1 MEFHYIVV
9 GAGSAGCVLANRLT
23 EDPGTRVLLLEAGG
37 ADRNPLIHMPAG
49 IGRLAGNKG
58 INWCYN
64 TEPEPELNNRSL
76 WWPRGRV
83 LGGSSSINA
92 MCYVRAQPRD
102 YDHWEDLGNPGWGWK
117 NVLPLFKRSQN
128 QERGASEFHGAGGYL
143 NVKDLDSVNPLS
155 DVFLKAA
162 VAAGY
167 PPNDDFNGPTQE
179 GVGFYQVTQKHGRRC
194 SVATSFLAAARSRP
208 NLTVLTRAQVT
219 RVLIKSSRAVGVEY
233 LKGGRPHTA
242 RASEEVL
249 LSGGA
254 INSPQLLLLS
264 GIGPVAEL
272 EAVGVK
278 AIHSLPGVGK
288 NLQDHLDICTLVRS
302 KQPNTY
308 DFNLLQEAAV
318 AMRYLFTRSGPG
330 ATNAAEAGG
339 FVCSPLAKDGRP
351 DVQLHFVPALL
362 DDHGRNRL
370 KGHGYTMHACVL
382 RPSSRGEIT
391 LRDNNPVSHPRINPR
406 YLSHPDDWPLMIEA
420 AKLSREIFAQAPFA
434 AHKDREIYP
443 GESATSDQDLV
454 RFIRAK
460 AETIYHPV
468 GTCSMGPGADA
479 VVDWRLKVHGLDG
492 LRVVDASVMPTLLS
506 GNTNAPT
513 IMIAER
519 ASDLLR
525 GLEGTGASDL
535 DSAA

>member
-1 MEFHYIVV
+1 MDFHYIVV

-49 IGRLAGNKG
+49 IGRLAGNQR

-92 MCYVRAQPRD
+92 MCYVRAQPQD
-102 YDHWEDLGNPGWGWK
+102 YDHWESLGNPGWGWK
-117 NVLPLFKRSQN
+117 HVFPLFKRSQN

-155 DVFLKAA
+155 EVFIKAA
-162 VAAGY
+162 GEAGY
-167 PPNDDFNGPTQE
+167 PLNDDFNGPSQE
-179 GVGFYQVTQKHGRRC
+179 GVGLYQVTQKHGRRC

-219 RVLIKSSRAVGVEY
+219 RVLVQSSRAVGVEY
-233 LKGGRPHTA
+233 LKGGHLQRA
-242 RASEEVL
+242 MASEEVL

-264 GIGPVAEL
+264 GIGPAQEL
-272 EAVGVK
+272 EDAGVK
-278 AIHSLPGVGK
+278 VVHPLAGVGK
-288 NLQDHLDICTLVRS
+288 NLQDHLDICTLVQS
-302 KQPNTY
+302 KQSNTY
-308 DFNLLQEAAV
+308 DFNLMQEAMV
-318 AMRYLFTRSGPG
+318 ALRYLLTRSGPG

-339 FVCSPLAKDGRP
+339 FVCSPLARNSRP

-362 DDHGRNRL
+362 DDHGRNRMP
-370 KGHGYTMHACVL
+370 GHGYTMHACVL

-391 LRDNNPVSHPRINPR
+391 LRDNNPVSHPRIRPR

-420 AKLSREIFAQAPFA
+420 AKISREIFAQGAFSPY
-434 AHKDREIYP
+434 RGSEIFP
-443 GESATSDQDLV
+443 GESARSDQDLV
-454 RFIRAK
+454 AFIRAK

-468 GTCSMGPGADA
+468 GTCSMGPGPDA
-479 VVDWRLKVHGLDG
+479 VVDWQLKVHGLEG

-525 GLEGTGASDL
+525 GLEDGEVADL
-535 DSAA
+535 ETAA

>member
-49 IGRLAGNKG
+49 IGRLAGNKR

-64 TEPEPELNNRSL
+64 TEPQAELNNRSL

-92 MCYVRAQPRD
+92 MCYVRAQPED
-102 YDHWEDLGNPGWGWK
+102 YDHWESLGNPGWGWK
-117 NVLPLFKRSQN
+117 DVFPLFKRSQN

-155 DVFLKAA
+155 DVFLKAG

-167 PPNDDFNGPTQE
+167 PPNDDFNGPSQE
-179 GVGFYQVTQKHGRRC
+179 GVGFYQVTQKNGRRC
-194 SVATSFLAAARSRP
+194 SVASSFLAVARSRP
-208 NLTVLTRAQVT
+208 NLTVITRAQVT
-219 RVLIKSSRAVGVEY
+219 RVPIESSRAVGVEY
-233 LKGGRPHTA
+233 LKGGLLQTA

-264 GIGPVAEL
+264 GIGPAAEL
-272 EAVGVK
+272 EAVGLKPV
-278 AIHSLPGVGK
+278 HSLPGVGK

-302 KQPNTY
+302 KQFNTY
-308 DFNLLQEAAV
+308 DFNLFQEAAV
-318 AMRYLFTRSGPG
+318 ALRYLFTRSGPG

-339 FVCSPLAKDGRP
+339 FVCGPLAKGGRP

-362 DDHGRNRL
+362 DDHGRNRMP
-370 KGHGYTMHACVL
+370 GHGYTMHACVL
-382 RPSSRGEIT
+382 RPSSRGKIT
-391 LRDNNPVSHPRINPR
+391 LRDNNPVSHPRIDPR

-434 AHKDREIYP
+434 PHRDVEILP
-443 GESATSDQDLV
+443 GDSARSDQDMKE
-454 RFIRAK
+454 FIRAK

-468 GTCSMGPGADA
+468 GTCAMRSGADA
-479 VVDWRLKVHGLDG
+479 VVDWRLKVHGLEG
-492 LRVVDASVMPTLLS
+492 LRVVDASVMPTLVS

-525 GLEGTGASDL
+525 GLEDSDASDMET
-535 DSAA
+535 AA